1 MEDPTFISL
10 VGQSLQVFMF
20 ASFLALLV
28 ERLVELLVKPAM
40 PYAWRKYIP
49 HTAVA
54 IGALIALAFG
64 VDLLTPLAVGLGL
77 AVPYPLAGAAL
88 TGAVIGGGSNLLHD
102 LWPGST
108 ARSGEK

>member
-1 MEDPTFISL
+1 METTFMSL
-10 VGQSLQVFMF
+10 LGQSVQVFMF

-40 PYAWRKYIP
+40 PAAGCKYIP
-49 HTAVA
+49 HMAVA

-77 AVPYPLAGAAL
+77 AVPYPLVGAAL
-88 TGAVIGGGSNLLHD
+88 TGMVIGGGSNLLHD

-108 ARSGEK
+108 SRSGEK

>member
-1 MEDPTFISL
+1 MEL
-10 VGQSLQVFMF
+10 LGQSVQVLMF

-28 ERLVELLVKPAM
+28 ERLVELLIKPAM
-40 PYAWRKYIP
+40 PPAGYKYIA
-49 HTAVA
+49 HTAVV

-88 TGAVIGGGSNLLHD
+88 TGMVIGGGSNLLHD

-108 ARSGEK
+108 ARSGRP